1 MTTVFHGA
9 ILWSLLYFLTLYYQG
24 VKHYSPITSAVAI
37 LPETLTVAP
46 AGMAVGI
53 IAGITGHYRWSIW
66 GGWTL
71 CTFGAGLLL
80 LLKPETT
87 IQQWIFLNLPIGLGA
102 GMLYPAM
109 ALSIQAAC
117 VPGLNG
123 QAAAFYS
130 FIRGLGQ
137 SVGVAISGVVF
148 QNVFRRKL
156 LEIPRF
162 KDLADAYSRDATIVV
177 SVINGMPEGPERRD
191 LVQAYC
197 DALKIIWLTLMAF
210 SAASMVLGFTV
221 KGYTL
226 KQRHVTEQ
234 GLVGRDGARKDKEG
248 VVQEKVIAAV
258 L

>member
-1 MTTVFHGA
+1 
-9 ILWSLLYFLTLYYQG
+9 LTLYYQG
-24 VKHYSPITSAVAI
+24 VKHYTPINSAVAL

-46 AGMAVGI
+46 AGVAVGV

-66 GGWTL
+66 GGWML
-71 CTFGAGLLL
+71 CTFGAGLIL

-87 IQQWIFLNLPIGLGA
+87 IPQWIFLNLPIGLGA

-109 ALSIQAAC
+109 ALAIQAAC

-123 QAAAFYS
+123 QAAAFFS

-156 LEIPRF
+156 LEIPMF
-162 KDLADAYSRDATIVV
+162 ENVADAYSRDATIVV
-177 SVINGMPEGPERRD
+177 GVINGMLEGPERRE
-191 LVQAYC
+191 LVRAYC
-197 DALKIIWLTLMAF
+197 DALKIIWVTLLAF
-210 SAASMVLGFTV
+210 AAASMVLGFTV

-226 KQRHVTEQ
+226 KQRHITDQ
-234 GLVGRDGARKDKEG
+234 GLVGRDGLRREKEDG
-248 VVQEKVIAAV
+248 QEKVVAAV
-258 L
+258 A